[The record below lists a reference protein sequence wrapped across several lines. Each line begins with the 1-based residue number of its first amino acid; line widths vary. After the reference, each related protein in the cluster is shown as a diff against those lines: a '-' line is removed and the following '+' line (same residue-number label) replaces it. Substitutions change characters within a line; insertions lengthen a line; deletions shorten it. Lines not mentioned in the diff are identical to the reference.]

1 MRFTI
6 AVLGV
11 GEYARKVHTKMS
23 LPKETKSKL
32 VEAHGANGE
41 DTGSVE
47 VQVALFTERIKQLT
61 EHLREHPKDF
71 ACRRGLLRLVGKR
84 RNLLN
89 YVQKKDI
96 ERYRALIGK
105 LGLRK

>member
-1 MRFTI
+1 
-6 AVLGV
+6 
-11 GEYARKVHTKMS
+11 MS
-23 LPKETKSKL
+23 LNKDTKTKL
-32 VEAHGANGE
+32 IQEHGGNAQ

-47 VQVALFTERIKQLT
+47 VQVALFTERINQLT
-61 EHLREHPKDF
+61 DHLRQHPKDF

-89 YVQKKDI
+89 YVHKMDV

>member
-1 MRFTI
+1 MT
-6 AVLGV
+6 
-11 GEYARKVHTKMS
+11 
-23 LPKETKSKL
+23 LPKDKKTEL
-32 VEAHGANGE
+32 IAAHGANGE

-89 YVQKKDI
+89 YVQKKDV
-96 ERYRALIGK
+96 ERYRALISK

>member
-1 MRFTI
+1 
-6 AVLGV
+6 
-11 GEYARKVHTKMS
+11 MS
-23 LPKETKSKL
+23 LKKEEKNNLIK
-32 VEAHGANGE
+32 EHGSNDK

-47 VQVALFTERIKQLT
+47 VQVALFTERINQLT
-61 EHLREHPKDF
+61 EHLRLHPKDF

-89 YVQKKDI
+89 YVHKNDV

>member
-1 MRFTI
+1 MTL
-6 AVLGV
+6 A
-11 GEYARKVHTKMS
+11 
-23 LPKETKSKL
+23 KETKSKL
-32 VEAHGANGE
+32 IGEHGSSNE

-47 VQVALFTERIKQLT
+47 VQVAIFTERINQLT
-61 EHLREHPKDF
+61 EHLRDHPKDF

-89 YVQKKDI
+89 YVHKKDV

-105 LGLRK
+105 LGLRR

>member
-1 MRFTI
+1 MTL
-6 AVLGV
+6 A
-11 GEYARKVHTKMS
+11 
-23 LPKETKSKL
+23 KETKIKL
-32 VEAHGANGE
+32 IGEHGSNNE

-47 VQVALFTERIKQLT
+47 VQVAIFTERINQLT
-61 EHLREHPKDF
+61 EHLRAHPKDF

-89 YVQKKDI
+89 YVHKKDV

>member
-1 MRFTI
+1 
-6 AVLGV
+6 
-11 GEYARKVHTKMS
+11 MS
-23 LPKETKSKL
+23 LAKETKNKL
-32 VEAHGANGE
+32 VEAHGANDK

-47 VQVALFTERIKQLT
+47 VQVALFTERILQLT
-61 EHLREHPKDF
+61 EHLRQHPKDF

-89 YVQKKDI
+89 YVHKKDV
-96 ERYRALIGK
+96 ERYRTLIGK

>member
-1 MRFTI
+1 M
-6 AVLGV
+6 AL
-11 GEYARKVHTKMS
+11 AREE
-23 LPKETKSKL
+23 KEKI
-32 VEAHGANGE
+32 VQAHGHDSQ

-47 VQVALFTERIKQLT
+47 VQVALFTERINQLT
-61 EHLREHPKDF
+61 AHLRQHPKDF

-89 YVQKKDI
+89 YVHKQDV
-96 ERYRALIGK
+96 ERYRTLIGK

>member
-1 MRFTI
+1 
-6 AVLGV
+6 
-11 GEYARKVHTKMS
+11 MS
-23 LPKETKSKL
+23 LAKEEKSKL
-32 VEAHGANGE
+32 IGEHGTNND

-61 EHLREHPKDF
+61 DHLREHPKDF

-89 YVQKKDI
+89 YVQKKDVV
-96 ERYRALIGK
+96 RYRTLIGK

>member
-1 MRFTI
+1 
-6 AVLGV
+6 
-11 GEYARKVHTKMS
+11 MS
-23 LPKETKSKL
+23 LGKEAKEKIIQT
-32 VEAHGANGE
+32 HGSDAK

-47 VQVALFTERIKQLT
+47 VQVALFTERITQLT
-61 EHLREHPKDF
+61 GHLRQHPKDF

-89 YVQKKDI
+89 YVHKQDV

>member
-1 MRFTI
+1 MT
-6 AVLGV
+6 
-11 GEYARKVHTKMS
+11 
-23 LPKETKSKL
+23 LPKDKKTEL
-32 VEAHGANGE
+32 IAAHGANGE

-96 ERYRALIGK
+96 ERYRTLISK

>member
-1 MRFTI
+1 M
-6 AVLGV
+6 AL
-11 GEYARKVHTKMS
+11 A
-23 LPKETKSKL
+23 KEQKEKIIET
-32 VEAHGANGE
+32 HGSGQA

-47 VQVALFTERIKQLT
+47 VQVALFTERINQLT
-61 EHLREHPKDF
+61 DHLRQHPKDF

-89 YVQKKDI
+89 YVHKQDV

>member
-1 MRFTI
+1 
-6 AVLGV
+6 
-11 GEYARKVHTKMS
+11 MS
-23 LPKETKSKL
+23 LAKEQKEKII
-32 VEAHGANGE
+32 EDHGSAKT

-47 VQVALFTERIKQLT
+47 VQVALFTERINQLT
-61 EHLREHPKDF
+61 EHLRQHPKDF

-89 YVQKKDI
+89 YVHKQDV
-96 ERYRALIGK
+96 ERYRTLIGK

>member
-1 MRFTI
+1 
-6 AVLGV
+6 
-11 GEYARKVHTKMS
+11 MS
-23 LPKETKSKL
+23 LAKTEKEQIIQT
-32 VEAHGANGE
+32 HGSGDA

-47 VQVALFTERIKQLT
+47 VQVALFTERISQLT
-61 EHLREHPKDF
+61 EHLRQHPKDF

-89 YVQKKDI
+89 YVHRQDV

>member
-1 MRFTI
+1 
-6 AVLGV
+6 
-11 GEYARKVHTKMS
+11 MS
-23 LPKETKSKL
+23 LAKNEKEKIIL
-32 VEAHGANGE
+32 EHGNNSA

-47 VQVALFTERIKQLT
+47 VQVALFTERITQLT
-61 EHLREHPKDF
+61 EHLRQHPKDF

-89 YVQKKDI
+89 YVRRQDI
-96 ERYRALIGK
+96 ERYRALIER

>member
-1 MRFTI
+1 
-6 AVLGV
+6 
-11 GEYARKVHTKMS
+11 MS
-23 LPKETKSKL
+23 LAKETKSKL
-32 VEAHGANGE
+32 VEEHGSNDK

-47 VQVALFTERIKQLT
+47 VQVALFTERITQLT
-61 EHLREHPKDF
+61 EHLRQHPKDF

-89 YVQKKDI
+89 YVHKKDV
-96 ERYRALIGK
+96 ERYRTLIGK

>member
-1 MRFTI
+1 
-6 AVLGV
+6 
-11 GEYARKVHTKMS
+11 MS
-23 LPKETKSKL
+23 LAKETKTKL
-32 VEAHGANGE
+32 IQEHGGNE
-41 DTGSVE
+41 QDTGSVE
-47 VQVALFTERIKQLT
+47 VQVALFTERINQLT
-61 EHLREHPKDF
+61 EHLRQHPKDF

-89 YVQKKDI
+89 YVHKMDV